1 MQTFLPYDSFPR
13 SARVLDQ
20 ARLGKQRVETLQ
32 VLRAL
37 VIPDYG
43 WQSHPATKMWM
54 GYVPALTAYGLA
66 MTNEWS
72 ARGHADTVYEQLLEF
87 APEAAEDDVVLPP
100 WFGDPA
106 FHESHRSNLIT
117 KSPEVYGPLFPQ
129 TPGGLPYV
137 WPEPEHPALPSE
149 PGGDALWVARPLP
162 GASGEPV
169 IELPMLSLKGTPVA
183 GKKGRQ
189 LVRFLEDMDDG
200 DDVVLLGADRSV
212 LLAGTVGP
220 VQLTND
226 TARRPVTIAGT
237 IPRAAFAYPALLQ
250 DPRTLFRVPR
260 PGAFQS
266 GQQP

>member
-1 MQTFLPYDSFPR
+1 MQTFLPYDSFSR
-13 SARVLDQ
+13 SAAVLDQ

-43 WQSHPATKMWM
+43 WQSHPAMKMWM

-66 MTNEWS
+66 MTREWTS
-72 ARGHADTVYEQLLEF
+72 RGHADTVFEQLVEF
-87 APEAAEDDVVLPP
+87 APEAADGDVVLPP
-100 WFGDPA
+100 WFGDAA

-117 KSPEVYGPLFPQ
+117 KSPDFYAPLFPD
-129 TPGGLPYV
+129 TREGLPYV

-149 PGGDALWVARPLP
+149 PSGDVLWVARPLTDKAT
-162 GASGEPV
+162 GDSV
-169 IELPMLSLKGTPVA
+169 IELPMLSAKGTPIA

-189 LVRFLEDMDDG
+189 LVRFLEDLADG

-212 LLAGTVGP
+212 LDVGTVGP
-220 VQLTND
+220 ATLTND
-226 TARRPVTIAGT
+226 TARRSVTVHGRISRDSF
-237 IPRAAFAYPALLQ
+237 PYPALLQ

-260 PGAFQS
+260 PAGL
-266 GQQP
+266 

>member
-1 MQTFLPYDSFPR
+1 MQTFLPYDSFSR
-13 SARVLDQ
+13 SAGVLDQ

-37 VIPDYG
+37 VVPDYG
-43 WQSHPATKMWM
+43 WQSHPAMRMWM

-66 MTNEWS
+66 MTREWIS
-72 ARGHADTVYEQLLEF
+72 RGHADTVFEQILEF
-87 APEAAEDDVVLPP
+87 APEAAHDDVALPP

-106 FHESHRSNLIT
+106 FHESHRSNLII
-117 KSPEVYGPLFPQ
+117 KSPDIYGPLFPE

-137 WPEPEHPALPSE
+137 WPEPEHPELPAE
-149 PGGDALWVARPLP
+149 PDGDALWAARPAP
-162 GASGEPV
+162 GTSDQPTIV
-169 IELPMLSLKGTPVA
+169 LPMLSAKGTPIS

-212 LLAGTVGP
+212 LLTGNVGP
-220 VQLTND
+220 VRLTND
-226 TARRPVTIAGT
+226 TAIRTVTVTGQV
-237 IPRAAFAYPALLQ
+237 PRSDFNYPARLQ

-260 PGAFQS
+260 PGALGS
-266 GQQP
+266 